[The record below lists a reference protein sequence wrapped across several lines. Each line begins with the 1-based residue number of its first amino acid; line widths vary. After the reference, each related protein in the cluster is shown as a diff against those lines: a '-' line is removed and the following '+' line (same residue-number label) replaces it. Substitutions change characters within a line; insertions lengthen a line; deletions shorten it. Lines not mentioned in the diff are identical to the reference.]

1 MVKLPRL
8 GRLKLPP
15 LRQTWRA
22 RLRAQRAWWRRRLR
36 ALAGDHE
43 VLFPEVGGGVVAVE
57 TLAAGAGPRIAIL
70 HATAGS
76 GHKSAAVA
84 LAHALAGLAPD
95 ALVREVDTLVFASRF
110 YRRTYGQSYN
120 ALAQRAPKLWGA
132 LYALWAQERVN
143 RSMGPTREALDRL
156 SLRGLVRV
164 VERERPDA
172 IVCTHF
178 LPVEA
183 LYPIRGRGRLDVPL
197 HVVITDFTAHPLWAY
212 PHVDRYFV
220 ASEQVAEELSGHGVP
235 RERIEVTGIPVDP
248 RFAQPHGREVV
259 RARFGFPLERPL
271 VLVMGGGGGVGPMAE
286 LADRLATLPESPQVV
301 VLCGTNARLLRQI
314 EALVP
319 VHGGRLRGMGFT
331 PHVDLLLE
339 ACDLVVSKA
348 GGLTCAEAL
357 VKHAPLVVFRPTPGQ
372 EVGNVRYLEAGGA
385 AVHADSLDTVAA
397 TVSRWLSDPEALRR
411 ARENAAALAK
421 PDAAEAI
428 AQRVLESVRREARSG
443 DRHDEGAA

>member
-15 LRQTWRA
+15 LRQKWRA

-57 TLAAGAGPRIAIL
+57 TLASGAGPRIAIL

-428 AQRVLESVRREARSG
+428 AQRVLESVRRDARSG
-443 DRHDEGAA
+443 AHRDEGAA

>member
-15 LRQTWRA
+15 LRQKWRA

-57 TLAAGAGPRIAIL
+57 TRAAGAGPRIAIL